1 MTVKTTYPSGVTEL
15 EAELGME
22 SGVRM
27 DTAFY
32 SSAASMDRMN
42 NNTKPPVISLPSP
55 LTSLPSPLT
64 SLPSPLTCLPSPR
77 ASPSSCQADLAHSRD
92 LMAALC
98 AANPQFT
105 ASVLEDYIRPVF
117 RWQLVC
123 V

>member
-1 MTVKTTYPSGVTEL
+1 
-15 EAELGME
+15 ME
-22 SGVRM
+22 SVVRM

-42 NNTKPPVISLPSP
+42 NNTKPPV
-55 LTSLPSPLT
+55 TSLPSPLT
-64 SLPSPLTCLPSPR
+64 PLPSPLTCLPSPR
-77 ASPSSCQADLAHSRD
+77 ASPSSCQADLVRSRD